1 MNRTKPIISKKGS
14 THYEPAEGCLAE
26 WYIFTSIGALNM
38 SCIVETCLS
47 SNFEIALIP
56 WSVQSVQ
63 YKLSSKLSNEN
74 GWSIPKLKRVFQVFT
89 K

>member
-38 SCIVETCLS
+38 SCIVETC
-47 SNFEIALIP
+47 
-56 WSVQSVQ
+56 
-63 YKLSSKLSNEN
+63 
-74 GWSIPKLKRVFQVFT
+74 
-89 K
+89 